1 MGRPKLGETALR
13 RHVVTVRLN
22 DGEHEELRRQAGK
35 ARLRWADD
43 GNGMGRDVQVVRQAV
58 RLHRRCAGQ
67 WPGSTMIM
75 SRPGCREAVSSPLH

>member
-35 ARLRWADD
+35 ARLRVPEFIRQRVLERRPATT
-43 GNGMGRDVQVVRQAV
+43 GGRVVCGRGRNPTLSV
-58 RLHRRCAGQ
+58 CALTVDRYPM
-67 WPGSTMIM
+67 W
-75 SRPGCREAVSSPLH
+75 